1 MILGIF
7 EMASKNVCT
16 STVLASPD
24 LFTPT
29 SGTSSAME
37 TPKNTEE
44 DVHDLELADEG
55 DIQMEYSTF

>member
-1 MILGIF
+1 
-7 EMASKNVCT
+7 MASKNVCT